1 MEKTEII
8 SILGIG
14 ENAQEKEIRDAY
26 RERLAVTNPEDN
38 PEGFKRLRQAYE
50 EALELLRSPREEKQE
65 QEDTSESGRWVAQAA
80 KLYGTLDGRQDI
92 GAWRAL
98 FSQDI
103 YLSLDGE
110 EQCQEKL
117 LVFLMSHYKLP
128 TEIWNLLEEK
138 LEIRKNQSRL
148 KEKFPA
154 DFIDYLINCVT
165 RGEEVEFSQFEGP
178 REGDY
183 DSFLQCYDNCWRA
196 LQEKNLEYAAQLLAE
211 SDRMGIRHPCM
222 EVCRAHYLQA
232 DGRPQEALEI
242 MRKLRDKFPEDEL
255 IGFNLA
261 QMLWEMGQKEEAA
274 AVFERI
280 KEHNDKHY
288 TANLRLSQWY
298 HEQGDDQRA
307 KKCAEEVLS
316 VGYDDAFHQLLKE
329 INAGLEKDLEKKIKQ
344 DYAPEDVLE
353 LGWCYLQDERFSA
366 GIRYVKEIENRVP
379 EGRTEEYLGLMTKLY
394 REAAEY
400 EKSLEYAGR
409 WRVSLEK
416 RIPTVEGEAL
426 EKDRDRL
433 RQSHAISM
441 QCYRILG
448 YLNKSKYA
456 LALAEADAMEAVDP
470 HDIGVLMERA
480 QTYLEMEEYEKC
492 QELVERLVQ
501 EYRVFAA
508 LATLL
513 EAYRRQWDASGV
525 VQTGRRLLQ
534 YFPDY
539 VKPYV
544 DMAKVYLDLEYT
556 KELEELLDQAKEKGI
571 ESPYLEA
578 YAYQKDHKPNAGQM
592 QKKVESFRNI
602 FLDHVE
608 NGDMSFYEP
617 GLKQLTEYLY
627 NSPGD
632 YLLVER
638 GIFQKAAHRYEEAI
652 KDYEQVLAY
661 TPQQIYALNGMSQV
675 YKHQG
680 DYEQAI
686 VCLRKAILFDEEE
699 DLLPGAYMDMSDLYM
714 RLADYKKALE
724 YLEQYLKYADD
735 KKQNISVW
743 RLGRIAT
750 GYIRNGLL
758 TMAETLFRRA
768 YSKDPLGL
776 YDKLAD
782 MYQVTGRP
790 EESRQVLA
798 QWAKQLGIDDGVM
811 GKLRGKLTKKDGRYS
826 DYYQSLGWNELTYG
840 KRDRAVR
847 AFVSALDNK
856 PDLDN
861 SEGTLC
867 DAVFAFILCKEDKLG
882 KKYAAKLQNWLRR
895 ESFSAKNEYYEQ
907 EKGHLQL
914 EFLAAYYTETDEK
927 LQELL
932 DRESKCECCNFCT
945 YAICKEMEGVR
956 ILWMLRK
963 GQIREAEERLEH
975 NLEVQPQDEYM
986 LAIKHMRFET
996 TAADGRDIAGA
1007 ARGEQK

>member
-178 REGDY
+178 RDGDY

-232 DGRPQEALEI
+232 DSRPQEALEI
-242 MRKLRDKFPEDEL
+242 MREQRDKFPEDEL

-274 AVFERI
+274 AIFERI

-344 DYAPEDVLE
+344 DYTPEDVLE

-448 YLNKSKYA
+448 YLDKSKYA

-513 EAYRRQWDASGV
+513 EAYRRQWDATGV

-782 MYQVTGRP
+782 MYQVTRRS

-811 GKLRGKLTKKDGRYS
+811 GRLRGRLTKKDGRYS

-861 SEGTLC
+861 SEGILC
-867 DAVFAFILCKEDKLG
+867 DAVFAFILCREDKLG

-895 ESFSAKNEYYEQ
+895 ESFSSKNEYYEQ

-986 LAIKHMRFET
+986 LAIKHMRFES
-996 TAADGRDIAGA
+996 TAADGRDIAGT

>member
-92 GAWRAL
+92 GAWRVL

-178 REGDY
+178 RDGDY

-556 KELEELLDQAKEKGI
+556 KELEELLGQAKEKGI

-861 SEGTLC
+861 SEGSLC